1 MNFTGINLEYAVK
14 SNQLGQRYPALQAT
28 NYQPRTL
35 SEKIEF
41 CLSDTSYDL
50 LDHDAQLFETEVI
63 ECAYKREPVLMHKI
77 VSPVRWVF
85 LNLPSIFLYDKKTK
99 EISYPERGMK
109 LAGTSKVTIAKCF
122 LACLCGD
129 NLILDIDGLPQI
141 FSLKLTSNKTQLIGY
156 LNNQSETK
164 TILSLNTA
172 LQKHFKVK
180 ENLLHLVSVQLV
192 IKPKEFVSSHSG
204 DSSLGVLFEIEDDAQ
219 ALSHS
224 HQQQIFELISD
235 ENVQALFDDPFGLR
249 KPQAFNHQSTVV
261 DSGEI
266 EREGRRS
273 FPAMS
278 NHVVEPEPI
287 AF

>member
-1 MNFTGINLEYAVK
+1 MIFTGINLEYAVK

-41 CLSDTSYDL
+41 CLSETSFDL
-50 LDHDAQLFETEVI
+50 LDQENQLLETEII
-63 ECAYKREPVLMHKI
+63 ECAYKREPVLMYKI

-85 LNLPSIFLYDKKTK
+85 LNMPSIFLYDKKTK

-122 LACLCGD
+122 LACVCNN

-141 FSLKLTSNKTQLIGY
+141 FSLKLTSKKTELIGY
-156 LNNQSETK
+156 LNNQSEAK
-164 TILSLNTA
+164 TIISLNNL
-172 LQKHFKVK
+172 LQKHFKVR
-180 ENLLHLVSVQLV
+180 ETLLHLVSVKLRA
-192 IKPKEFVSSHSG
+192 KPKEFVSSLSG
-204 DSSLGVLFEIEDDAQ
+204 ESSLGVMFEMEDDAQ
-219 ALSHS
+219 ALSHF

-249 KPQAFNHQSTVV
+249 KVQVFNHQSTVV
-261 DSGEI
+261 DSGE
-266 EREGRRS
+266 
-273 FPAMS
+273 
-278 NHVVEPEPI
+278 VEPEPI

>member
-41 CLSDTSYDL
+41 CLSETSFDL
-50 LDHDAQLFETEVI
+50 LVQENQLLETEII

-85 LNLPSIFLYDKKTK
+85 LNLPSIFVYDKKSK
-99 EISYPERGMK
+99 EISYPQRGMK

-122 LACLCGD
+122 LACVCGD
-129 NLILDIDGLPQI
+129 NLIIDIDGLPQI

-164 TILSLNTA
+164 TILSLNTT
-172 LQKHFKVK
+172 LQKHFKVR
-180 ENLLHLVSVQLV
+180 ETLLHLVSVCLG
-192 IKPKEFVSSHSG
+192 IKPKEFVSNHSG
-204 DSSLGVLFEIEDDAQ
+204 ESSLGVLFEIEDEAKV
-219 ALSHS
+219 LT
-224 HQQQIFELISD
+224 HQHQKQIFELISD
-235 ENVQALFDDPFGLR
+235 ENVQALFNDPFGLR
-249 KPQAFNHQSTVV
+249 KPQVFNHQSTVA

-266 EREGRRS
+266 
-273 FPAMS
+273 
-278 NHVVEPEPI
+278 EPEPI